1 MRHVGIITGAT
12 GYIGS
17 HLLRYLLRQ
26 DWEIHIIAQPEFG
39 YSNIEDV
46 KEDIHIFEYNYDVNS
61 LVDYFRKTNA
71 EIVFHLAA
79 SVITN
84 YIPSQISTLI
94 QSNIQFGTEIL
105 EAMKLSSTRLFVGT
119 GSYWQNYNSDTYNPV
134 DLYAATKE
142 AFEKIIQYYVDAH
155 GLRAITLRLFDV
167 YGEDD
172 KRPKLLNIL
181 KRIAGTDESLD
192 VSPGKQYLDM
202 VHISD
207 VCSAYLCAYNL
218 LCSDSSIFNE
228 VYGVYTGNRIQL
240 KEMIK
245 LFSEILQQ
253 EIHTN
258 IGAKPYKEREVMNPT
273 SVYHSLPNWAPSVMI
288 CDGMKL
294 FNTNGGG
301 VKPKNYIF
309 SVNIAA

>member
-1 MRHVGIITGAT
+1 MKHIGIITGAT

-26 DWEIHIIAQPEFG
+26 DWELHIITQPEFG
-39 YSNIEDV
+39 YSNIEDI
-46 KEDIHIFEYNYDVNS
+46 KDDIHIFEYNHDVHS
-61 LVDYFRKTNA
+61 LIDYFRKVNA
-71 EIVFHLAA
+71 EVVFHLAA
-79 SVITN
+79 AVITD
-84 YIPSQISTLI
+84 YTPTQIPVLI
-94 QSNIQFGTEIL
+94 RSNVEFGTEIL
-105 EAMKLSSTRLFVGT
+105 EAMKQSATRLFIGT

-142 AFEKIIQYYVDAH
+142 AFEKIVQYYVDAH
-155 GLRAITLRLFDV
+155 GFRAITLRLFDV

-181 KRIAGTDESLD
+181 KRMAGTDESID
-192 VSPGKQYLDM
+192 VSPGEQFLDM

-218 LCSDSSIFNE
+218 LHTNSRIFNKI
-228 VYGVYTGNRIQL
+228 YGVYTGNRIQL

-245 LFSEILQQ
+245 MFSEILQQ
-253 EIHTN
+253 NIRVN

-273 SVYHSLPNWAPSVMI
+273 DKYRRLPNWNPSIMI
-288 CDGMKL
+288 CDGLKL
-294 FNTNGGG
+294 FNINGG
-301 VKPKNYIF
+301 VEPKYYLLSINP
-309 SVNIAA
+309 AA